1 MYKIMVNSTDIINY
15 SNNIT
20 WNNDSDT
27 LGTQLNF
34 DSIKEI
40 IPGTVV
46 SLWNDSLEIF
56 RGVALKPT
64 QKRWTHGYVC
74 QDYSF
79 YLKNE
84 VIKQFNNVRADE
96 AIKSLASEAYIT
108 VVIVDIPTVINK
120 IYHSK
125 SLSEIIDD
133 ILSQAQDDQGVSYF
147 KEIEGNILYIRKLEE
162 MKITPDIILPKEI
175 NIQKSME
182 NMKNRIEIV
191 SNSEDNNAIIATAED
206 TSKQNF
212 YGILID
218 QQSVDDKN
226 IAQAQNIANN
236 MLAAANKIEYEST
249 FEVTA
254 VKGGDTI
261 KANRMIYLRAGT
273 RLNGYYKI
281 KSASHTL
288 TKGLHKVNIT
298 ITW

>member
-1 MYKIMVNSTDIINY
+1 MYKLMVNGTDIIDN

-20 WNNDSDT
+20 WGNDSDT

-34 DSIKEI
+34 DSIKEF

-56 RGVALKPT
+56 RGIALKPT
-64 QKRWTHGYVC
+64 QKRWVYSYVC

-79 YLKNE
+79 YLKNP

-108 VVIVDIPTVINK
+108 AIIADIPTLINK

-125 SLSEIIDD
+125 TLSEIIDD
-133 ILSQAQDDQGVSYF
+133 ILSQAQADQGSTYF
-147 KEIEGNILYIRKLEE
+147 KEIEGNILYVRKLEE
-162 MKITPDIILPKEI
+162 MKITPAIILPKEI
-175 NIQKSME
+175 NIDKSIE

-191 SNSEDNNAIIATAED
+191 SNSEENNAIIATAED
-206 TSKQNF
+206 TSNQNF

-236 MLAAANKIEYEST
+236 ALAIANKIEYKST
-249 FEVTA
+249 FEVVA
-254 VKGGDTI
+254 VTGGDTI
-261 KANRMIYLRAGT
+261 KANRMIYLHAGT

-281 KSASHTL
+281 KSANHTL
-288 TKGLHKVNIT
+288 TKGLHKVDIT